1 MKQMKQTNMKQMKQ
15 NMSQA
20 DRVVRG
26 VVGIWLLAMSV
37 GALLDRR
44 HVIGAVTGIAGLG
57 LLSNSVT
64 GYCGGNA
71 VLGIDTSSDT
81 ACSVE

>member
-1 MKQMKQTNMKQMKQ
+1 MQQ

-20 DRVVRG
+20 DRVIRG

-44 HVIGAVTGIAGLG
+44 YVIGTTTGIAGLG
-57 LLSNSVT
+57 LVSNSLT
-64 GYCGGNA
+64 GHCGGNA
-71 VLGIDTSSDT
+71 LLDIDTSSDT
-81 ACSVE
+81 SCSRE

>member
-1 MKQMKQTNMKQMKQ
+1 MKLEK

-20 DRVVRG
+20 DRIVRG

-44 HVIGAVTGIAGLG
+44 HVIGAITGIAGLG
-57 LLSNSVT
+57 LLSNSLT
-64 GYCGGNA
+64 GLCGGNA
-71 VLGIDTSSDT
+71 VLGIDTSSNT
-81 ACSVE
+81 SCSVE